1 MMDADLSHRPDD
13 LPELLRGLAQSDIVV
28 GSRHL
33 EGGLILGWPLHR
45 RVTSRLT
52 SAFGR
57 LWLSLSARKVTS
69 GFVTFRK
76 GAIAPLLR
84 SLELNGFRLL
94 FAILARARTARVLEA
109 PIAFVDRRHGR
120 SIFVGRE
127 VLAFLSLCLQFRRL

>member
-28 GSRHL
+28 GSRLL

-52 SAFGR
+52 PAFGR

-76 GAIAPLLR
+76 GVIAPLLR
-84 SLELNGFRLL
+84 SLELKGFKLL
-94 FAILARARTARVLEA
+94 FAILTRAPTARVLEA
-109 PIAFVDRRHGR
+109 PIAFVYRRHGR
-120 SIFVGRE
+120 SKFVGRE